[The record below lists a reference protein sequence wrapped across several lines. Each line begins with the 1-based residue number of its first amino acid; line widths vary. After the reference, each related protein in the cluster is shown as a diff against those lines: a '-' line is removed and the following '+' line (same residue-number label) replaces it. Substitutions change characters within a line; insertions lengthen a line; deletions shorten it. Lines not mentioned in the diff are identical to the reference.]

1 MPTTTRRRRAIT
13 AKPLSQNFLVGYG
26 CSTNLLGLATCIKKQ
41 ESSSDRAS
49 MCVNIKAKVSLQETI
64 LCKLRLKTFDLYMV
78 VCGFFFLKI
87 PNCRLNPPPPPFTDF
102 NYCLLQLNFG
112 AISVFDF

>member
-1 MPTTTRRRRAIT
+1 MSTTIRTRRAIT

-26 CSTNLLGLATCIKKQ
+26 CSTNLLGLATCIKKL
-41 ESSSDRAS
+41 ESSSDRVS

-64 LCKLRLKTFDLYMV
+64 LCK
-78 VCGFFFLKI
+78 
-87 PNCRLNPPPPPFTDF
+87 PESPPPPPFTDF

-112 AISVFDF
+112 EISVFDF